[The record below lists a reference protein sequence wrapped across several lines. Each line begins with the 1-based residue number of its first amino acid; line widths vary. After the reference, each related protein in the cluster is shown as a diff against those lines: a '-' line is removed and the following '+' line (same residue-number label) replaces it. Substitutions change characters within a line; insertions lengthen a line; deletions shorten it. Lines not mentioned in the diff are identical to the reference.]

1 MKPVKI
7 DNEEVRKAINAGN
20 GYIQIDGRKFLL
32 LEVEEISDSAENST
46 YMVTNPV
53 HHSQARRSHHP
64 HDAGTEGFPD
74 TKTYKA
80 P

>member
-46 YMVTNPV
+46 YMVTNPEEEKQLL
-53 HHSQARRSHHP
+53 QAVKEDNPILSDREI
-64 HDAGTEGFPD
+64 DLLNN
-74 TKTYKA
+74 
-80 P
+80 